1 MSRNVI
7 VGIAAALGL
16 YYLFSSDKGE
26 WYFLNDKNEW
36 IRFSVP
42 INENIIETA
51 YQSGEETIVY
61 SYPLN
66 SDTRY
71 KVHFNKKLEP
81 GSNHSVWNEDLQTG
95 ELSKLKRL

>member
-7 VGIAAALGL
+7 VGIAAAFGL
-16 YYLFSSDKGE
+16 YYLLSSDKGE

-51 YQSGEETIVY
+51 YQSGEKTIVY

-66 SDTRY
+66 SDIRY
-71 KVHFNKKLEP
+71 KVYFNKKLEQ
-81 GSNHSVWNEDLQTG
+81 GSDHSVWNEDLQTG

>member
-1 MSRNVI
+1 MTKVN
-7 VGIAAALGL
+7 GI
-16 YYLFSSDKGE
+16 
-26 WYFLNDKNEW
+26 LNDKNEW

-42 INENIIETA
+42 INENILKLLINPVKKL
-51 YQSGEETIVY
+51 SY

-81 GSNHSVWNEDLQTG
+81 GSNHSNGMKTYKQVNYQNLKDYKLIFLFILNNKLLQN
-95 ELSKLKRL
+95 KRY